1 MTVLC
6 YGALEIVD
14 VISTVVFVLLLLTTY
29 GHQSFDCVVS
39 STWNALTAHQED

>member
-14 VISTVVFVLLLLTTY
+14 VISTVVFVLLLTTY

-39 STWNALTAHQED
+39 SKWNALTAHQED